1 MIYDDIFTIIL
12 LIETI
17 SDAIKYLSPNTM
29 QCFIDVVLSIS
40 VLRVFLMIIF
50 IVL

>member
-1 MIYDDIFTIIL
+1 MQEALMIYDDIFTIIL

-29 QCFIDVVLSIS
+29 
-40 VLRVFLMIIF
+40 
-50 IVL
+50 